1 VLRSYA
7 LKNLNHYIMFDL
19 LNKLKQQQFLQ
30 VFTVYLRYLIG
41 GAFIIAAFGMGKM
54 NGTSNLIQ
62 SMNKPIEQL
71 QPIQQFFRVMSDSGL
86 YWQFIGWSQIIAG
99 VFLMTQKLAR
109 LGAIIFFGLILNIFI
124 ITLSYNFSGTPV
136 ITGLMLL
143 AILYLLIWDL
153 PAFMPIIKNSFNYTS
168 APLKLADHSFWMI
181 LGWVMLASIVLQALT
196 HQNTLFQLGLS
207 LVEGL
212 LGFIVYMVW
221 IRKKV
226 GAA

>member
-1 VLRSYA
+1 
-7 LKNLNHYIMFDL
+7 MFKL
-19 LNKLKQQQFLQ
+19 LEKIKQQLFLQ

-41 GAFIIAAFGMGKM
+41 SAFIIAAFGMGKM
-54 NGTSNLIQ
+54 NGGSNLLQ
-62 SMNKPIEQL
+62 SMNKPIGEL

-136 ITGLMLL
+136 VTGLMLL

-153 PAFMPIIKNSFNYTS
+153 PAFMPIIKNSFNYTP
-168 APLKLADHSFWMI
+168 APLKLADRSFWMI
-181 LGWVMLASIVLQALT
+181 LGVVMVATIVMVALVK
-196 HQNTLFQLGLS
+196 QNTPLQLGL
-207 LVEGL
+207 VFAEGL
-212 LGFIVYMVW
+212 VGFILYMGW
-221 IRKKV
+221 IKKKNRTL
-226 GAA
+226 

>member
-1 VLRSYA
+1 MF
-7 LKNLNHYIMFDL
+7 NLLHTF
-19 LNKLKQQQFLQ
+19 KQQLFLQ

-54 NGTSNLIQ
+54 DGTSNLIQ

-153 PAFMPIIKNSFNYTS
+153 PAFMPIIKNSFNYTP

-181 LGWVMLASIVLQALT
+181 LGLVMVTTIVMVALIK
-196 HQNTLFQLGLS
+196 QNTLLQLGL
-207 LVEGL
+207 VFAEGL
-212 LGFIVYMVW
+212 VGFILYMGW
-221 IRKKV
+221 IKKKNRTL
-226 GAA
+226 